1 MPREQDPFEGWQ
13 GFEPLQ
19 RASTKRRAVL
29 LVVGPLMWVV
39 ALAVFVDIVR
49 NDFAVELGLLIA
61 AATFLLAFLVL
72 VIARRG
78 RVHRE
83 RAG

>member
-1 MPREQDPFEGWQ
+1 MPRQQDPFAGWQ

-19 RASTKRRAVL
+19 RASAKRRAIL

-49 NDFAVELGLLIA
+49 NDFAVETGLLIA
-61 AATFLLAFLVL
+61 FGSFLLALLVL
-72 VIARRG
+72 VVARRG
-78 RVHRE
+78 RVRRE
-83 RAG
+83 QGG